1 MPEIAMQLTN
11 VSKRI
16 GKKEIIKDLSFS
28 INRGEVFGFIGPN
41 GAGKTTTIRMMVGL
55 MKITEGDIHILGK
68 SIKSD
73 FKQAIR
79 EVGAIVENPEL
90 YPFLTGAQNLKQYAR
105 MIPGVTQKD
114 IDEAVRLVGMEKALN
129 EKVGRYSLGMRQR
142 IGIAQAILHKPSIL
156 ILDEP
161 TNGLDPAGIRE
172 IRQYIRKLA
181 AEKNVAV
188 IISSHLLSEIELM
201 CDRIGIIKNGE
212 LVATQD
218 VRENTSSTTQTLLQV
233 EMEATPLDKALEII
247 NEKTTAAQTNNKITF
262 EIEKEHIPAL
272 ISNLVEQN
280 ILIYEVSV
288 TKSTLEDKFF
298 DLIGENVIG

>member
-41 GAGKTTTIRMMVGL
+41 DAGKTTTIRMMVGL